1 MATVTLLSNN
11 PIVKTAWYD
20 VNGVHV
26 PRFGVA
32 DAEEAET
39 IRLEL
44 LADAEAKEQA
54 AQERRDAWDAKR
66 AAEWVAQK
74 IARAAAIPNA
84 TAFLTFVKLC
94 HHKETIPYLDE
105 IRAEFD
111 RLDEE
116 ERAALDGE
124 GGND

>member
-1 MATVTLLSNN
+1 MATVTLLSHN

-20 VNGVHV
+20 VNGVRA

-32 DAEEAET
+32 DAEAAET
-39 IRLEL
+39 VRLEL
-44 LADAEAKEQA
+44 LADAEVKEQA
-54 AQERRDAWDAKR
+54 AEDRREAWDAKR

-74 IARAAAIPNA
+74 IARAAALPNA
-84 TAFLTFVKLC
+84 TAFLTFCKLC

-105 IRAEFD
+105 IRAEFA

-116 ERAALDGE
+116 ERAALYGE
-124 GGND
+124 GGLE

>member
-1 MATVTLLSNN
+1 MSTVTLLSHN

-20 VNGVHV
+20 VNGARV

-32 DAEEAET
+32 DAEAAES

-54 AQERRDAWDAKR
+54 AQDRRDAWDAKR

-74 IARAAAIPNA
+74 IARAAATPNA
-84 TAFLTFVKLC
+84 ASFLAFCKLC

-105 IRAEFD
+105 IKAEFA

-124 GGND
+124 GGNA

>member
-1 MATVTLLSNN
+1 MATCILLSHN
-11 PIVKTAWYD
+11 PLVKTAWYE
-20 VNGVHV
+20 VNGIRV

-32 DAEEAET
+32 DAEAAET
-39 IRLEL
+39 VRLEL

-54 AQERRDAWDAKR
+54 AQDRRDAWDAKR

-84 TAFLTFVKLC
+84 TAFLAFVRLC

-105 IRAEFD
+105 IRAEFA

-124 GGND
+124 GGLE